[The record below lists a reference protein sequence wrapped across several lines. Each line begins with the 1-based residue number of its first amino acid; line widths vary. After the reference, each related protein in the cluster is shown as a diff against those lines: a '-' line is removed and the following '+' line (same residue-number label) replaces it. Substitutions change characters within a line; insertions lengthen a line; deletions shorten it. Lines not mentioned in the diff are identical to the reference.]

1 MLHAQN
7 YEDIWQW
14 SRNLPV
20 IMIRTSVDNWDGD
33 IVSWAAREYNYLM
46 EDDRNANYSDD
57 DHSWPGIET
66 IVDNFI
72 SKKQFNNGVHDEDA
86 PHNHGDILL
95 QQSQWS
101 TMSGLNTLWDSVGI
115 DKPDQNWIHQYYED
129 FQNHQEI
136 NQELA
141 KELTDAY
148 HKRQQ

>member
-1 MLHAQN
+1 
-7 YEDIWQW
+7 
-14 SRNLPV
+14 
-20 IMIRTSVDNWDGD
+20 
-33 IVSWAAREYNYLM
+33 M